1 LQSYKPPGA
10 LGSYACSSDTCCVWD
25 YLAKDL
31 VQLFTACD
39 GTCNSIAR
47 SAIRFAFHDAA
58 AWDLTAG
65 FGGADGSL
73 FLSADE
79 ITRSENNGLQ
89 SWRQKGLE
97 LLQEYGSFGIGA
109 ADLAQ
114 FAHNVAVVVC
124 PLGPRTL
131 TYVGRESSRTANL
144 PNLLPNVNSSATTL
158 IDLFS
163 QKSIS
168 YVDLVALIGAHSA
181 AQQFTVDPSKA
192 GEPLD
197 STPGIWDVK
206 FYQELLAGTP
216 PP

>member
-1 LQSYKPPGA
+1 ME
-10 LGSYACSSDTCCVWD
+10 
-25 YLAKDL
+25 
-31 VQLFTACD
+31 LFTACD
-39 GTCNSIAR
+39 GTCTTAAR

-58 AWDLTAG
+58 SWDLQAS

-73 FLSADE
+73 FLSGDE
-79 ITRSENNGLQ
+79 INRSENNGLQ
-89 SWRQKGLE
+89 AWRQRGLQ
-97 LLQEYGSFGIGA
+97 LLQKYGVFGVGA

-131 TYVGRESSRTANL
+131 TYVGRTSSPTSNL
-144 PNLLPNVNSSATTL
+144 PNLLPDVNSSADTL

-168 YVDLVALIGAHSA
+168 YVDLIALIGAHSA
-181 AQQFTVDPSKA
+181 AQQFTVDPSRA
-192 GEPLD
+192 GQPLD

-206 FYQELLAGTP
+206 FYQEVLAGAP